1 MARKRKKLISIDPYR
16 FGDSELYTGMGSV
29 GGGPF
34 SMETFH
40 PGQALGHRKPSV
52 VNAAPSVSEQTAAD
66 LSIIEQ
72 IIRMRKRAEQELAR
86 RQLAEEGRIQDN
98 SQRQRAQVMRQKVYE
113 DRMADL
119 EAGAAAPAPAP
130 PPVAAA
136 RVPLDHGQDDP
147 PEGAYGGRFDTGS
160 SEAVIRGLL
169 EEGER
174 TGRVTERAE
183 AGVPARGEFDQLDPQ
198 APGGRDMIVEA
209 SKQPLYVTDDGEP
222 IYMEDVIAVG
232 GAARLRAISKAAKP
246 IQEAFF
252 KMIHKLKL
260 DRHRAGKPP
269 ISAAKAVDK
278 AAVPAVVTA
287 AATGA
292 AAPFF
297 LGEGSTRQDA
307 GVAPA
312 TTDQTD
318 EGFDLLK
325 AIQDGGISLTG
336 GSASQVGVQD
346 VAEKLIKKRAEA
358 VKKSTLSDETQAEL
372 AVDDSLLTTPPPE
385 LDEVTEA
392 PVISYAGP
400 WAVDDAVVTRVA
412 KEEKSTV
419 RGSEEL
425 PDETRAALERTWGK
439 WTYNPRQRRDRYM
452 DQLNSIYRKGAWLD
466 AIAALSGNPSRSGAY
481 IQRAVAKMEA
491 MQMFDQEERI
501 YNIWR
506 DVYFASDGTYD
517 PPANKAEAARRARR
531 LGASPQEV
539 KKIYGWT
546 EEEPDLQQWYRVV
559 DGELETTQT
568 KGKKV
573 KPKGDGWIMGTPPAG
588 LQTGTAVSHINWT
601 DGDRTITL
609 EKGQTPQGVGHTGDW
624 YKGTGKDPGKVPGG
638 KPAIDFIENVYLN
651 SVNGGADEATAKA
664 QAADARFLQYKQNP
678 EMYGFIAGVTDDM
691 MRQSALAEIE
701 NIIASFEARGRKSYS
716 SQGAVGGS
724 ESESLGAID

>member
-119 EAGAAAPAPAP
+119 EAGAAAPAPP
-130 PPVAAA
+130 PAAA

-147 PEGAYGGRFDTGS
+147 SEGAYGGRFDTGS

-198 APGGRDMIVEA
+198 APGGREA

-269 ISAAKAVDK
+269 ISAAKVVDK

-358 VKKSTLSDETQAEL
+358 IKKSALSDETQAEL

-609 EKGQTPQGVGHTGDW
+609 EKGQTPQSVGHTGDW
-624 YKGTGKDPGKVPGG
+624 YKGKAGEADKTGVGSIDFSENAYQN
-638 KPAIDFIENVYLN
+638 AIDA
-651 SVNGGADEATAKA
+651 GDDDETARAKA
-664 QAADARFLQYKQNP
+664 AELLFLRFKQDP
-678 EMYGFIAGVTDDM
+678 EMYLFLQGMSDPDQ
-691 MRQSALAEIE
+691 RESARLRIN
-701 NIIASFEARGRKSYS
+701 NIIDDYLRRKGSYS
-716 SQGAVGGS
+716 AAGQRGTTTTTTINM
-724 ESESLGAID
+724 GAID